1 MSSLNELDMEDTTRL
16 YDFTIRGTKDFFDLN
31 WPNLNIQAKVSRFNG
46 GTGSKPLT
54 AEVWISSQRPNGG
67 HIVSGTLNLLST
79 QAKGTFERACVKR
92 DDGVDWNTM
101 IEQMCTAAVE
111 RHRLGRPVVELTG
124 DVLRGVTEDEPWMVH
139 PIIQQGMP
147 TLMYGSGSSGKSYLA
162 IYIAVLLQEGINRG
176 GLTGINRPHN
186 VLYLDWETDQN
197 EIMRRIAR
205 VRRGL
210 GLDPYNSQ
218 RIFYRYMT
226 QGLANDQTAIMD
238 WIRNLDISFIVLDSL
253 GSACAGEPE
262 SADVVNGMF
271 DALREF
277 ETTSLCIDH
286 KNKDGGLFGS
296 VYKFNRARLVFE
308 MKKSQDPGDTYL
320 DVMMRHQKANN
331 SPLIK
336 QIGWSLTFN
345 NSPDEYA
352 VDIERKDLIDTGLAD
367 EMHVA
372 DRIAYVLKEADD
384 MLTSKQIADLV
395 DKSPGGISTALSKDK
410 SKAERFQR
418 FIHDTDN
425 NKWGLKPPQPHSP
438 DNSVGEGEE
447 WIGL

>member
-1 MSSLNELDMEDTTRL
+1 
-16 YDFTIRGTKDFFDLN
+16 
-31 WPNLNIQAKVSRFNG
+31 
-46 GTGSKPLT
+46 
-54 AEVWISSQRPNGG
+54 
-67 HIVSGTLNLLST
+67 
-79 QAKGTFERACVKR
+79 
-92 DDGVDWNTM
+92 
-101 IEQMCTAAVE
+101 
-111 RHRLGRPVVELTG
+111 
-124 DVLRGVTEDEPWMVH
+124 
-139 PIIQQGMP
+139 
-147 TLMYGSGSSGKSYLA
+147 
-162 IYIAVLLQEGINRG
+162 
-176 GLTGINRPHN
+176 
-186 VLYLDWETDQN
+186 
-197 EIMRRIAR
+197 
-205 VRRGL
+205 
-210 GLDPYNSQ
+210 
-218 RIFYRYMT
+218 MT